1 MADKMGINIED
12 AVMDKVSKN
21 REKYPAEKNFGS
33 SKKYTEL

>member
-12 AVMDKVSKN
+12 AVMDKIVKN
-21 REKYPAEKNFGS
+21 REKYPLEKSFGS